1 MFCRYCG
8 NEVAD
13 NALICTKCGCLTS
26 SAANGAVHNTWQ
38 NQAYA
43 PQMPTPTVQ
52 AEQAVPAMPTAEDI
66 AKKRTRK
73 FFRLSKIFSG
83 VSTGLTGLTAFFAFM
98 FVALMEAAMDAG
110 TMGGMAIAIFALF
123 GLYGMFAVSPFALT
137 TGILAFVFKKKSVE
151 KTGAFPIVA
160 FVLGIISF
168 AVTILFAVLLCL

>member
-13 NALICTKCGCLTS
+13 NAVICTKCGCLTS
-26 SAANGAVHNTWQ
+26 SAANGALHNTWQ

-52 AEQAVPAMPTAEDI
+52 AEQAVPAMPTAEDM

-83 VSTGLTGLTAFFAFM
+83 VSIGLTGFTAFFAFM

-110 TMGGMAIAIFALF
+110 NTNGVNYGGMAVAIFALL

-137 TGILAFVFKKKSVE
+137 TL
-151 KTGAFPIVA
+151 T
-160 FVLGIISF
+160 L
-168 AVTILFAVLLCL
+168 